1 MMSARHYPPAFV
13 RPPLVVPER
22 KPIAPAPIIA
32 PLDATIIT
40 AGIDHLASAINASW
54 FDLSP
59 KAKARALELE
69 SALSFLRRQLA

>member
-1 MMSARHYPPAFV
+1 MMSARLCPPAFV

-22 KPIAPAPIIA
+22 PPISTTPGIA
-32 PLDATIIT
+32 ELDAKVIT

-59 KAKARALELE
+59 EAQARALELE
-69 SALSFLRRQLA
+69 ESLSFLRRQLA